1 MFTDNH
7 RRYLQ
12 NLLRHIE
19 HEAQEAVDLLRN
31 DEDPDALFP
40 RYRHLPPPERID
52 ALRAHQA
59 RLRAAMRRFMDAH
72 GIGYLG
78 EAGVEAGWAFETR
91 LALVRNAAYELRP
104 RYLRGYGELDAQGEQ
119 QCRALAAELDMLL
132 TAMGGELRHG
142 PLRLP
147 EGGTDDALLA
157 ALAEIV
163 ERHRLFEYRSRVETL
178 LARERGDRVEVAL
191 LGRVSSGKSS
201 LVNAMLGRELLPVG
215 AVPVTAVVTRIR
227 HGAALE
233 AHTLDADGQVQAI
246 DAARLHDYVDESGN
260 PGNRR
265 RLREV
270 DIRVPAPLLEPGI
283 VLTDTPGLGSL
294 HAHASAH
301 ALDYLPRCDLGIVAI
316 DAAATLMPQD
326 LDLLRALRDGGAE
339 WLVALTKA
347 DTVAPEALA
356 QQRRYLRGALAE
368 ALQADVSVAAISV
381 RPGHRTGLDAWLRE
395 TLQPML
401 ERTNARAAER
411 RRQRVAELAA
421 RVRATLQQA
430 LAERPAAAHDDDAGT
445 GRDQG
450 DLLAALDDTH
460 RRLHDLVRTLAE
472 RGARVIVDETAAQ
485 TPAGIALRADDLG
498 ARAATLADAVVR
510 DAMAGLRTIAD
521 RLGPDVAARVL
532 RGVPPFAA
540 NLPKALS
547 LSSGAVPWPLR
558 QALLRRRLR
567 DALGDP
573 LRHDFDVYA
582 SGLNDWL
589 DQVVRELRR
598 AALAVPGHGTVTPA
612 ADHDTLRA
620 DLQRLDALL
629 GATA

>member
-1 MFTDNH
+1 MFTANH

-19 HEAQEAVDLLRN
+19 REAQEAMGLLESG
-31 DEDPDALFP
+31 EDPEALFP
-40 RYRHLPPPERID
+40 RYRHFPPPERID

-72 GIGYLG
+72 GIHHPG

-91 LALVRNAAYELRP
+91 LALARNAAYELRP

-201 LVNAMLGRELLPVG
+201 LVNAMLGQALLPVG

-233 AHTLDADGQVQAI
+233 AHSLDADGQVQAI
-246 DAARLHDYVDESGN
+246 DDGRLHDYVDESGN

-270 DIRVPAPLLEPGI
+270 DIRLPVALLEPGI

-339 WLVALTKA
+339 WLVVLTKA

-356 QQRRYLRGALAE
+356 QQQRYLQGALAE
-368 ALQADVSVAAISV
+368 ALQAEVSIAAVSV
-381 RPGHRTGLDAWLRE
+381 RPGHRTALDAWLRE

-401 ERTNARAAER
+401 ERTSARASER

-430 LAERPAAAHDDDAGT
+430 LAERPDATHGDDAAT
-445 GRDQG
+445 GPDQG
-450 DLLAALDDTH
+450 DLLATLDDTH

-472 RGARVIVDETAAQ
+472 RGAQVIVDEAATQ
-485 TPAGIALRADDLG
+485 TPAGITLRADDIG

-510 DAMAGLRTIAD
+510 DATAGLRAIAE
-521 RLGPDVAARVL
+521 RLGPDVAAQVL

-540 NLPKALS
+540 SLPETPTFP
-547 LSSGAVPWPLR
+547 SGTLPWLR

-567 DALGDP
+567 DALGEP
-573 LRHDFDVYA
+573 LQHDFDVYA
-582 SGLNDWL
+582 SGLGDWL
-589 DQVVRELRR
+589 EQAVRELRR
-598 AALAVPGHGTVTPA
+598 TALAMPDHGSGVPA
-612 ADHDTLRA
+612 ADRDTAGA
-620 DLQRLDALL
+620 DLRRLDALL
-629 GATA
+629 GTAA

>member
-1 MFTDNH
+1 MFTANH

-19 HEAQEAVDLLRN
+19 REAQEAVDLLKSG
-31 DEDPDALFP
+31 EDPDALFP
-40 RYRHLPPPERID
+40 RYRHFPPPGRID
-52 ALRAHQA
+52 ALREHQA

-72 GIGYLG
+72 GIDHPG
-78 EAGVEAGWAFETR
+78 EASVEASWAFETR

-132 TAMGGELRHG
+132 TTMGGELRQG

-163 ERHRLFEYRSRVETL
+163 ERHRLFEYRSRIETL

-201 LVNAMLGRELLPVG
+201 LVNAMLDQALLPVG

-227 HGAALE
+227 HGATLE
-233 AHTLDADGQVQAI
+233 AQTLDADGQVQAI
-246 DAARLHDYVDESGN
+246 DAGKLHDYVDESGN
-260 PGNRR
+260 PGNRL

-270 DIRVPAPLLEPGI
+270 DIRVPAALLEPGI

-339 WLVALTKA
+339 WLVVLTKA

-356 QQRRYLRGALAE
+356 QQQRYLQGALAE
-368 ALQADVSVAAISV
+368 ALQAEMAIATISV
-381 RPGHRTGLDAWLRE
+381 RPGHRAELDAWLQE

-401 ERTNARAAER
+401 ERTHARATER
-411 RRQRVAELAA
+411 RRQRVAELAT
-421 RVRATLQQA
+421 RVRSTLQQA
-430 LAERPAAAHDDDAGT
+430 LAERSDATPGDDAGA
-445 GRDQG
+445 GQDQG
-450 DLLAALDDTH
+450 DLLATLDDTH

-472 RGARVIVDETAAQ
+472 RGAQVIVDEAATQ
-485 TPAGIALRADDLG
+485 TPAGIALRADDIG

-510 DAMAGLRTIAD
+510 DAMAGLRSIAD
-521 RLGPDVAARVL
+521 RLGADVATQVL

-540 NLPKALS
+540 RLPDMPP
-547 LSSGAVPWPLR
+547 LSSGTLPWLR
-558 QALLRRRLR
+558 QSLLRRRLR
-567 DALGDP
+567 DALGEP

-589 DQVVRELRR
+589 EQAVRELRR
-598 AALAVPGHGTVTPA
+598 TALGMPGHGAGTPA
-612 ADHDTLRA
+612 ANHGTVRN
-620 DLQRLDALL
+620 DLQRLETLL
-629 GATA
+629 GTAA